1 MWCNDVEVSPA
12 KVAQHCKEKRGNS
25 CIGVLN
31 ILAYLKRLS
40 EDKSLQATNTV
51 EYCSS
56 LLEKTLPDLE
66 EDISKKVGF
75 LTEQLKLSIKNKFA
89 RRYSPDML
97 GMAAIWQNCSPALY
111 KQIWEEGVL
120 TIPAP
125 KYLDRLTS
133 AFKVEGGTVTGDVPA
148 TTKAYLKTRISTLY
162 HREKT
167 VNLML
172 DEVYTS
178 RRVEYSAG
186 KFYGYENQTVTKTIL
201 GFMIKSV
208 GGSFHEMITLVPIA
222 KVDADVIDIIWR
234 KILEVR
240 FYTLFFK
247 TIYKFIISLSP
258 NFTFTN

>member
-1 MWCNDVEVSPA
+1 M
-12 KVAQHCKEKRGNS
+12 
-25 CIGVLN
+25 
-31 ILAYLKRLS
+31 
-40 EDKSLQATNTV
+40 
-51 EYCSS
+51 
-56 LLEKTLPDLE
+56 
-66 EDISKKVGF
+66 
-75 LTEQLKLSIKNKFA
+75 
-89 RRYSPDML
+89 
-97 GMAAIWQNCSPALY
+97 
-111 KQIWEEGVL
+111 L

-148 TTKAYLKTRISTLY
+148 TTKAYLKTRFSTLNQ
-162 HREKT
+162 REKT
-167 VNLML
+167 VNLMV

-240 FYTLFFK
+240 FYTLFFNK
-247 TIYKFIISLSP
+247 IYKFI
-258 NFTFTN
+258 